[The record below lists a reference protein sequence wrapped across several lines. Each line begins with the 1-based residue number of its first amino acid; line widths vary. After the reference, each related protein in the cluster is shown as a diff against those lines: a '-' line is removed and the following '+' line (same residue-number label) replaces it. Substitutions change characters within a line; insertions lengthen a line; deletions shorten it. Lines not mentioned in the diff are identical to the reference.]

1 MRYEKISAPG
11 VPEPKPRSY
20 TNCKKVGDQVFISGM
35 VAWDE
40 QARPLG
46 GNDAYAQS
54 RIIFGYIKAL
64 MEASGGTIDD
74 VMTMTV
80 YTTDM
85 RYQPDFW
92 KARSEFFSGDFPCST
107 LVCVHSLFLPQL
119 LIEVSA
125 TGVIGAGVAT

>member
-46 GNDAYAQS
+46 GNDAYEQS
-54 RIIFGYIKAL
+54 RIIFGYI
-64 MEASGGTIDD
+64 
-74 VMTMTV
+74 
-80 YTTDM
+80 
-85 RYQPDFW
+85 RP
-92 KARSEFFSGDFPCST
+92 
-107 LVCVHSLFLPQL
+107 
-119 LIEVSA
+119 
-125 TGVIGAGVAT
+125 